1 MSQLPLLVEPQM
13 MRGKTVLLRADLNV
27 PMQDGDVT
35 DTTRIDRISGG
46 IKALAE
52 HGAKIV
58 VVSHYGRPKGQ
69 PNPEMSL
76 APVAEALAQSLGQP
90 VRFVADII
98 GEAAAQAKA
107 ELNNGDIMMLEN
119 LRFAGGEEAN
129 DHDFAKALAEG
140 VDAYINDAFSC
151 SHRAH
156 ASTEA
161 ITAYLPSY
169 AGALMMDEL
178 SALDQALGQPRRP
191 VGAIVG
197 GAKVSTKLDVL
208 TNLIAKVDV
217 VIVGG
222 GMANTFLM
230 AEGHNIAASLVE
242 PDMVDTAKAIRQ
254 QAVAIGCQ
262 LMLPQDGIVA
272 TAFAAHA
279 PHRKVQFARDQLAEN
294 EMILD
299 AGNDAVA
306 MIKTAID
313 NCQTLI
319 WNGPMGAFELA
330 PFDQATTELAQHVA
344 KRTAAG
350 EVISVAGGGD
360 TIAALN
366 HANVLGQFS
375 YVSTA
380 GGAFLEWLEGKTLP
394 GVAALM
400 AKS

>member
-140 VDAYINDAFSC
+140 VDAS
-151 SHRAH
+151 
-156 ASTEA
+156 E
-161 ITAYLPSY
+161 
-169 AGALMMDEL
+169 
-178 SALDQALGQPRRP
+178 
-191 VGAIVG
+191 
-197 GAKVSTKLDVL
+197 
-208 TNLIAKVDV
+208 
-217 VIVGG
+217 
-222 GMANTFLM
+222 MA
-230 AEGHNIAASLVE
+230 
-242 PDMVDTAKAIRQ
+242 
-254 QAVAIGCQ
+254 
-262 LMLPQDGIVA
+262 
-272 TAFAAHA
+272 
-279 PHRKVQFARDQLAEN
+279 
-294 EMILD
+294 
-299 AGNDAVA
+299 
-306 MIKTAID
+306 
-313 NCQTLI
+313 
-319 WNGPMGAFELA
+319 
-330 PFDQATTELAQHVA
+330 
-344 KRTAAG
+344 
-350 EVISVAGGGD
+350 
-360 TIAALN
+360 
-366 HANVLGQFS
+366 
-375 YVSTA
+375 
-380 GGAFLEWLEGKTLP
+380 
-394 GVAALM
+394 
-400 AKS
+400 